1 MWFGGWP
8 VPVQPSVYSINRTE
22 PKPWSA
28 FLKPCILQLL
38 LKNTQDNSIIVFVWI
53 LPHNFANYKCC
64 WMKKENPREKHKIGY
79 IGFRVLI
86 LLKHEM
92 EKGNPL
98 TSNEK
103 GSRDDGQSTELQG
116 PTHRPNINL
125 RGSSTVSIAQ
135 LGWVFV
141 IAGLLLI
148 QAHWRGRENWHR
160 TTVFL

>member
-1 MWFGGWP
+1 MNRVCGSEGIDRFGGWP

-92 EKGNPL
+92 EKGNPNL
-98 TSNEK
+98 GSSPVMRKEAETMVSPPSFK
-103 GSRDDGQSTELQG
+103 GLHTG
-116 PTHRPNINL
+116 PT
-125 RGSSTVSIAQ
+125 
-135 LGWVFV
+135 
-141 IAGLLLI
+141 LI
-148 QAHWRGRENWHR
+148 
-160 TTVFL
+160 